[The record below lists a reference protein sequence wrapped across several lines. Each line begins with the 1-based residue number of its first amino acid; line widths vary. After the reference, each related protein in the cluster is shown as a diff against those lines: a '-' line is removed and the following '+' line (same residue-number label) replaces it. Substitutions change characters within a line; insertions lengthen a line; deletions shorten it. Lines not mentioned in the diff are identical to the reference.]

1 MNDDDMPAHAC
12 FCMHVPL
19 NKTGSYISDTILRY
33 AGDFVAVTGYVRM
46 EGGSGDEFVGLLE
59 EKSQGKVKHGDVILM
74 VIHPTVNNS
83 NDESHSP
90 PKKTRLVP
98 NYEKQGWSQTMQHR
112 ERGISTFSGDLW
124 KGRYFII
131 TCSVGTHDDGP
142 SSCPRP

>member
-12 FCMHVPL
+12 FCMHVCMYMYVPL

-83 NDESHSP
+83 NEESHSP
-90 PKKTRLVP
+90 QK
-98 NYEKQGWSQTMQHR
+98 KQGWSQ
-112 ERGISTFSGDLW
+112 IV
-124 KGRYFII
+124 KNK
-131 TCSVGTHDDGP
+131 VGP
-142 SSCPRP
+142 KL